1 MKFFTTYNDH
11 NYPVIIEHGAIKH
24 LSDLIENYDQSF
36 LLVDEAVYQLWS
48 NKIDE
53 ITHSSHTYLITLT
66 SGEALKTITHY
77 QTTMEH
83 ILSYQPTRNTCLVS
97 IGGGATGDF
106 VGFLASTLLRGVDFL
121 QVPTTLLAHDSSIG
135 GKVGINASKGK
146 NLIGAF
152 HRPIAVLY
160 DLEFL
165 TTLPKTE
172 IQSGY
177 AEIYKHALLSG
188 HKETNTIERVY
199 PSINDLVTLQ
209 NIDTFIQ
216 HGIQTKLNIVVQ
228 DELEKGMRQYLNL
241 GHTFGHAVEY
251 HLKMPHGHAVMIG
264 ILYQFI
270 VTELVYSVDA
280 NVQHYYHYFTQ
291 LGYPLDS
298 VRDIPFESLLSLM
311 KQDKKNH
318 QNEIHMVLLKEL
330 GKPIVQQVDIST
342 LRQAFTILQQLINKG
357 GHPHED

>member
-1 MKFFTTYNDH
+1 M
-11 NYPVIIEHGAIKH
+11 
-24 LSDLIENYDQSF
+24 
-36 LLVDEAVYQLWS
+36 
-48 NKIDE
+48 
-53 ITHSSHTYLITLT
+53 
-66 SGEALKTITHY
+66 
-77 QTTMEH
+77 
-83 ILSYQPTRNTCLVS
+83 
-97 IGGGATGDF
+97 
-106 VGFLASTLLRGVDFL
+106 
-121 QVPTTLLAHDSSIG
+121 
-135 GKVGINASKGK
+135 
-146 NLIGAF
+146 
-152 HRPIAVLY
+152 
-160 DLEFL
+160 
-165 TTLPKTE
+165 
-172 IQSGY
+172 
-177 AEIYKHALLSG
+177 LSG